1 MRSYSIANYKL
12 SDRWRNV
19 HGGSET
25 SRWRTGTVARRRW
38 SAVDSTSW
46 VHTIVTGSGLMSTV
60 YGRLANACALDNLLG
75 DSHCLQAPVGGRRV
89 SLPYSRRHRLAG
101 ARVLRLPLTERYVT
115 HSGHV
120 TLTSPFSASFRRR
133 GSQKMS
139 DSVTQH
145 RSVSKQTHCNP
156 HRIITVE
163 FLRRLINSRRHL
175 FFLIAYCDLVM

>member
-1 MRSYSIANYKL
+1 MRSYSIANCKL

-46 VHTIVTGSGLMSTV
+46 VHTIVTGWCRQCTGGWPCVRTGQPARWQSLP
-60 YGRLANACALDNLLG
+60 
-75 DSHCLQAPVGGRRV
+75 PVGGRRV
-89 SLPYSRRHRLAG
+89 SLPYSRRRRLAG

-145 RSVSKQTHCNP
+145 RSVSKQTHSNP
-156 HRIITVE
+156 QRIITVE
-163 FLRRLINSRRHL
+163 FLRSLINSRRHL